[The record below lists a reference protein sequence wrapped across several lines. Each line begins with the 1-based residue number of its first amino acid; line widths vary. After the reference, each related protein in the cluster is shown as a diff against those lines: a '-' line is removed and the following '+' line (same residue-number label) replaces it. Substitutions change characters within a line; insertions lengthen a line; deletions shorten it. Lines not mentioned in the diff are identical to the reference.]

1 MSSDASASRV
11 TDEDRQRP
19 RDALNARER
28 RGRRD
33 RGPIQVVLVLEF
45 RNIPGSG
52 AQEPGR
58 EGAERALNQLDQ
70 STYQDLTSER
80 PSINP
85 ESG

>member
-1 MSSDASASRV
+1 M
-11 TDEDRQRP
+11 
-19 RDALNARER
+19 
-28 RGRRD
+28 
-33 RGPIQVVLVLEF
+33 LVLEF

-70 STYQDLTSER
+70 GSYQDLTSER

-85 ESG
+85 ESGQPLTCAICFSAFTGDD